1 MVEEKIGDAVR
12 DIEMPADM
20 KYRITENVMRSQR
33 RRRFN
38 FAPLGLALSCLLVVV
53 VLGFNV
59 LPLLTSKNSTAND
72 AVREVP
78 GSHYALNLKEGPVR
92 IEGYE
97 VSTKKE
103 ADRIVYH
110 YRDNKTGAL
119 VTMTLLENG
128 REPLSEVINIDKS
141 VNNSTSSEDRHVP
154 VKWND
159 GENEWLVESE
169 ELTAAQLRE
178 FLKNFNK

>member
-1 MVEEKIGDAVR
+1 MVEEKIRDAVR

-53 VLGFNV
+53 VLGV
-59 LPLLTSKNSTAND
+59 GILPGLNRNQADGKFDEITNNY
-72 AVREVP
+72 AV
-78 GSHYALNLKEGPVR
+78 NLKEGPVK
-92 IEGYE
+92 IEGYD
-97 VSTKKE
+97 VSVKK
-103 ADRIVYH
+103 ASDQLVYH
-110 YRDNKTGAL
+110 YRDSKTGAL
-119 VTMTLLENG
+119 VTMTMLKDSKA
-128 REPLSEVINIDKS
+128 PMSEVINIDK
-141 VNNSTSSEDRHVP
+141 NTTSSNASEDRHVP

-169 ELTAAQLRE
+169 ELTASQLRE
-178 FLKNFNK
+178 FLENFNK